1 VRYPL
6 RFKSADEVKASV
18 DASVKSMAK
27 LGVATALGTDI
38 VTLDDAQLEKDS
50 GKSPFKEAGPEEQ
63 DESSGAAT
71 AAMALGASAVLSAIM
86 F

>member
-1 VRYPL
+1 MRYPL
-6 RFKSADEVKASV
+6 RFQSADEVKQSV
-18 DASVKSMAK
+18 DASIKSMEA
-27 LGVATALGTDI
+27 LDVQTLMQDTVTQGSPVALK
-38 VTLDDAQLEKDS
+38 KDT
-50 GKSPFKEAGPEEQ
+50 GKSPFKAAGPEEE